1 MNDTLNNNT
10 IADEVTSA
18 GTEEVLAKTEVAE
31 SATPETTPASAPT
44 TPSTAPQAAGPF
56 DNRGGFSRGGPRGA
70 RGGAGSRGP
79 GGPGGAPRGRG
90 GPDRR
95 GSGPRREPR
104 AKPEFDQKMI
114 DIRRVTRVSAGGR
127 RFSFAVAV
135 VIGDRKGKVGVGTGK
150 GTDTS
155 LAVEKAVRNA
165 KNNLITVPLTKT
177 GSIPH
182 AVESKYC
189 SARVEM
195 KPALGKGVVAGSSV
209 RDVVVLAGITDIN
222 AKLRSG
228 TKNKLNNAQA
238 AIKALASFKKARRI
252 SNATVADAAVSTN

>member
-1 MNDTLNNNT
+1 MS
-10 IADEVTSA
+10 V
-18 GTEEVLAKTEVAE
+18 
-31 SATPETTPASAPT
+31 
-44 TPSTAPQAAGPF
+44 
-56 DNRGGFSRGGPRGA
+56 
-70 RGGAGSRGP
+70 
-79 GGPGGAPRGRG
+79 
-90 GPDRR
+90 
-95 GSGPRREPR
+95 
-104 AKPEFDQKMI
+104 
-114 DIRRVTRVSAGGR
+114 
-127 RFSFAVAV
+127 AVAV

-155 LAVEKAVRNA
+155 LAVEKAVRDA
-165 KNNLITVPLTKT
+165 KNNLITVPLTKS

-182 AVESKYC
+182 AVVSKYC

-238 AIKALASFKKARRI
+238 AIKALSSFKKSKRPT
-252 SNATVADAAVSTN
+252 SAVSAN

>member
-10 IADEVTSA
+10 IVGETVT
-18 GTEEVLAKTEVAE
+18 TDT
-31 SATPETTPASAPT
+31 APT
-44 TPSTAPQAAGPF
+44 STPVQAAGPA
-56 DNRGGFSRGGPRGA
+56 DNRGGFRGGPRG
-70 RGGAGSRGP
+70 GSR
-79 GGPGGAPRGRG
+79 GPGGAPRGRG

-95 GSGPRREPR
+95 GGPRREPR

-155 LAVEKAVRNA
+155 LAVEKAVRDA

-182 AVESKYC
+182 AVVSKYC

-238 AIKALASFKKARRI
+238 AIRALASFKKAKRVLGNNET
-252 SNATVADAAVSTN
+252 SVNAVSAN

>member
-10 IADEVTSA
+10 IVDEAVTS
-18 GTEEVLAKTEVAE
+18 EVAVEASSPVE
-31 SATPETTPASAPT
+31 STTHSAPAG
-44 TPSTAPQAAGPF
+44 SAPVGAAPVAPA
-56 DNRGGFSRGGPRGA
+56 DSRGGFSRGGARGA
-70 RGGAGSRGP
+70 GGFRGGAGSRGP
-79 GGPGGAPRGRG
+79 EGPGGAPRGRG

-95 GSGPRREPR
+95 GGPRREPR

-135 VIGDRKGKVGVGTGK
+135 VIGDKKGKVGVGTGK

-155 LAVEKAVRNA
+155 LAVEKAVRDA

-182 AVESKYC
+182 AVSSKYC

-238 AIKALASFKKARRI
+238 AIRALASFKKAKRAGREA
-252 SNATVADAAVSTN
+252 SAAAVSAN

>member
-1 MNDTLNNNT
+1 MTDTLTNNT
-10 IADEVTSA
+10 IVEETVTENTAVEAAPEV
-18 GTEEVLAKTEVAE
+18 VAE
-31 SATPETTPASAPT
+31 ASPVASATASSAPA
-44 TPSTAPQAAGPF
+44 PSHAPTQAAGPF
-56 DNRGGFSRGGPRGA
+56 DNRGGFRGGPRG
-70 RGGAGSRGP
+70 GSRGP

-95 GSGPRREPR
+95 GGPRREPR

-135 VIGDRKGKVGVGTGK
+135 VIGDKKGKVGVGTGK

-155 LAVEKAVRNA
+155 LAVEKAVRDA

-182 AVESKYC
+182 AVASKYC

-209 RDVVVLAGITDIN
+209 RDVIVLAGITDIN

-238 AIKALASFKKARRI
+238 AIVALSSFKKGKRVLGNNETSASAAS
-252 SNATVADAAVSTN
+252 SN

>member
-1 MNDTLNNNT
+1 MTDTLNNNT
-10 IADEVTSA
+10 IVDEVTSA
-18 GTEEVLAKTEVAE
+18 GTEEVFANTGVAAEVSSEEAV
-31 SATPETTPASAPT
+31 SPTASPAP
-44 TPSTAPQAAGPF
+44 AAGPY
-56 DNRGGFSRGGPRGA
+56 DNRGGFRGGPRGA

-79 GGPGGAPRGRG
+79 GGPGGASRGRG
-90 GPDRR
+90 GADRR
-95 GSGPRREPR
+95 GGPRREPR

-155 LAVEKAVRNA
+155 LAVEKAVRDA
-165 KNNLITVPLTKT
+165 KNKLITVPLTKT

-182 AVESKYC
+182 AVSSKYC

-238 AIKALASFKKARRI
+238 AIKALASFKKSKRVT
-252 SNATVADAAVSTN
+252 NTAVSAN

>member
-10 IADEVTSA
+10 TA
-18 GTEEVLAKTEVAE
+18 GTEAAVTPVAATTAP
-31 SATPETTPASAPT
+31 SATAPAARPADT
-44 TPSTAPQAAGPF
+44 
-56 DNRGGFSRGGPRGA
+56 RGTFSRGGA

-95 GSGPRREPR
+95 GGPRREPR

-155 LAVEKAVRNA
+155 LAVEKAVRDA
-165 KNNLITVPLTKT
+165 KSKLITIPLTKT

-182 AVESKYC
+182 AVVSKYC

-195 KPALGKGVVAGSSV
+195 MPALGKGVVAGSSV
-209 RDVVVLAGITDIN
+209 RDVIVLAGITDIN

-238 AIKALASFKKARRI
+238 AIKALSSFKKARI
-252 SNATVADAAVSTN
+252 SSSATAEVKEN

>member
-10 IADEVTSA
+10 IVDETVTP
-18 GTEEVLAKTEVAE
+18 EVATE
-31 SATPETTPASAPT
+31 TPVSEPVATPEATTPAPASNPAPASAPT
-44 TPSTAPQAAGPF
+44 A
-56 DNRGGFSRGGPRGA
+56 DRGGFRGAPRG

-95 GSGPRREPR
+95 GGPRREPR

-135 VIGDRKGKVGVGTGK
+135 VIGDKKGKVGVGTGK

-155 LAVEKAVRNA
+155 LAVEKAVRDA
-165 KNNLITVPLTKT
+165 KNNLIIVPLTKT

-182 AVESKYC
+182 AVSSKYC

-195 KPALGKGVVAGSSV
+195 KPALGKGVVAGSSI

-238 AIKALASFKKARRI
+238 ASMALSSFKKAKRV
-252 SNATVADAAVSTN
+252 SNSSAVSSN

>member
-1 MNDTLNNNT
+1 MNDTLNNN
-10 IADEVTSA
+10 IINEGEVTN
-18 GTEEVLAKTEVAE
+18 VAVE
-31 SATPETTPASAPT
+31 TATGPVEATSQSNE
-44 TPSTAPQAAGPF
+44 STAPL
-56 DNRGGFSRGGPRGA
+56 RGGF
-70 RGGAGSRGP
+70 
-79 GGPGGAPRGRG
+79 APRGRG
-90 GPDRR
+90 PVRGGRGGDSRGRGGDRR
-95 GSGPRREPR
+95 GGPRREPR

-135 VIGDRKGKVGVGTGK
+135 VIGDKKGKVGVGTGK

-155 LAVEKAVRNA
+155 LAVEKAVRDA
-165 KNNLITVPLTKT
+165 KQNLITVPLTKT

-182 AVESKYC
+182 AVAAKYC

-195 KPALGKGVVAGSSV
+195 QPALGKGIVAGSSV
-209 RDVVVLAGITDIN
+209 RDVVVMAGIKDIN

-238 AIKALASFKKARRI
+238 AVKALSLFKKPRRT
-252 SNATVADAAVSTN
+252 SDSTEAASVVSTN

>member
-1 MNDTLNNNT
+1 MNDTLTNNT
-10 IADEVTSA
+10 IVEETVAEDTAVESASEVT
-18 GTEEVLAKTEVAE
+18 AE
-31 SATPETTPASAPT
+31 AAPVAPT
-44 TPSTAPQAAGPF
+44 HASHAPTQAAGPF
-56 DNRGGFSRGGPRGA
+56 DNRGGFRGGPRG
-70 RGGAGSRGP
+70 GSRGP
-79 GGPGGAPRGRG
+79 GGPGGASRGRG

-95 GSGPRREPR
+95 GGPRREPR

-155 LAVEKAVRNA
+155 LAVEKAVRDA

-182 AVESKYC
+182 AVASKYC

-238 AIKALASFKKARRI
+238 AIAALSSFKKGKRVLGNNETLVNSA
-252 SNATVADAAVSTN
+252 SAN

>member
-1 MNDTLNNNT
+1 MTDILNNNT
-10 IADEVTSA
+10 IENVTE
-18 GTEEVLAKTEVAE
+18 GTTPEATT
-31 SATPETTPASAPT
+31 ATPATAAPAYTPA
-44 TPSTAPQAAGPF
+44 AGGF
-56 DNRGGFSRGGPRGA
+56 RGGSRGGA
-70 RGGAGSRGP
+70 RGGSRGP

-95 GSGPRREPR
+95 GGPRREPR

-155 LAVEKAVRNA
+155 LAVEKAVRDA

-182 AVESKYC
+182 AVASKYC

-238 AIKALASFKKARRI
+238 AIKALASFKKAKRV
-252 SNATVADAAVSTN
+252 SNTTAVSAN

>member
-1 MNDTLNNNT
+1 MNDTLTNNT
-10 IADEVTSA
+10 IVDETAVDIETTSPA
-18 GTEEVLAKTEVAE
+18 AE
-31 SATPETTPASAPT
+31 SSSPIQSVNPA
-44 TPSTAPQAAGPF
+44 
-56 DNRGGFSRGGPRGA
+56 DNRGGFRGGPRGGS
-70 RGGAGSRGP
+70 RGGAS
-79 GGPGGAPRGRG
+79 RGRG

-95 GSGPRREPR
+95 GGPKREPR

-135 VIGDRKGKVGVGTGK
+135 VIGDKKGKVGVGTGK

-155 LAVEKAVRNA
+155 LAVEKAVRDA

-182 AVESKYC
+182 AVASKYC

-238 AIKALASFKKARRI
+238 AIKALASFKKGKR
-252 SNATVADAAVSTN
+252 VSANNEASVN

>member
-1 MNDTLNNNT
+1 MNDTLTNNT
-10 IADEVTSA
+10 IVDETAVAVDTTSPA
-18 GTEEVLAKTEVAE
+18 AE
-31 SATPETTPASAPT
+31 SSAP
-44 TPSTAPQAAGPF
+44 AQAGGPF
-56 DNRGGFSRGGPRGA
+56 DNRGGFRGGPRGGA
-70 RGGAGSRGP
+70 R
-79 GGPGGAPRGRG
+79 GGAPRGRG

-95 GSGPRREPR
+95 GGPRREPR

-135 VIGDRKGKVGVGTGK
+135 VIGDKKGKVGVGTGK

-155 LAVEKAVRNA
+155 LAVEKAVRDA

-182 AVESKYC
+182 AVASKYC

-238 AIKALASFKKARRI
+238 AIKALASFKKGKR
-252 SNATVADAAVSTN
+252 VSGNNETSAN

>member
-1 MNDTLNNNT
+1 MNDTLNNNPIEMDT
-10 IADEVTSA
+10 VNTTEANVETSD
-18 GTEEVLAKTEVAE
+18 
-31 SATPETTPASAPT
+31 SASTPNTQPT
-44 TPSTAPQAAGPF
+44 TGGFPP
-56 DNRGGFSRGGPRGA
+56 RGGMRGGARGRDSRGPARGGA
-70 RGGAGSRGP
+70 RGG
-79 GGPGGAPRGRG
+79 
-90 GPDRR
+90 DRR
-95 GSGPRREPR
+95 GGPRREPR

-165 KNNLITVPLTKT
+165 KSNLITVPLTKT

-182 AVESKYC
+182 AVSSKYC

-238 AIKALASFKKARRI
+238 AVKALASFKKAKRAV
-252 SNATVADAAVSTN
+252 NTVSIN

>member
-10 IADEVTSA
+10 IADESSVTPTVEA
-18 GTEEVLAKTEVAE
+18 EVETQAPDAPAASQT
-31 SATPETTPASAPT
+31 ATPVASAP
-44 TPSTAPQAAGPF
+44 APT
-56 DNRGGFSRGGPRGA
+56 DSRGGFSRGGSRGAPRG
-70 RGGAGSRGP
+70 RGGDSRGP
-79 GGPGGAPRGRG
+79 GGPGGASRGRG

-95 GSGPRREPR
+95 GGPRREPR

-135 VIGDRKGKVGVGTGK
+135 VIGDKKGKVGVGTGK

-165 KNNLITVPLTKT
+165 KSNLVIVPLTKT

-182 AVESKYC
+182 AVSSKYC

-209 RDVVVLAGITDIN
+209 RDVIVLAGITDIN

-238 AIKALASFKKARRI
+238 AIKALASFKKVKRPV
-252 SNATVADAAVSTN
+252 SAVSAN

>member
-1 MNDTLNNNT
+1 MNDTTNNNT
-10 IADEVTSA
+10 I
-18 GTEEVLAKTEVAE
+18 EVAAAPAV
-31 SATPETTPASAPT
+31 ATAPASAFP
-44 TPSTAPQAAGPF
+44 PSDRGPF
-56 DNRGGFSRGGPRGA
+56 RGA
-70 RGGAGSRGP
+70 RGGRGSGSSRGP
-79 GGPGGAPRGRG
+79 RGPGGAPRGRG

-95 GSGPRREPR
+95 GGPRREPR

-155 LAVEKAVRNA
+155 LAVEKAVRDA
-165 KNNLITVPLTKT
+165 KNNLITVPLTKS

-182 AVESKYC
+182 AVVSKYC

-238 AIKALASFKKARRI
+238 AIKALSSFKKSKRPT
-252 SNATVADAAVSTN
+252 SAVSAN

>member
-1 MNDTLNNNT
+1 MNDTLNNNS
-10 IADEVTSA
+10 IVEENVNAEVSTDTSA
-18 GTEEVLAKTEVAE
+18 GTPTE
-31 SATPETTPASAPT
+31 SQTSAPVAR
-44 TPSTAPQAAGPF
+44 PADS
-56 DNRGGFSRGGPRGA
+56 RGGFSRGGPRGGA
-70 RGGAGSRGP
+70 RGA

-95 GSGPRREPR
+95 GGPRREPR

-155 LAVEKAVRNA
+155 LAVEKAVRDA
-165 KNNLITVPLTKT
+165 KNKLITVPLTKT

-182 AVESKYC
+182 AVSSKYC

-238 AIKALASFKKARRI
+238 AIKALASFKKVKRS
-252 SNATVADAAVSTN
+252 SNHVEATESAVSTN

>member
-1 MNDTLNNNT
+1 MNDTTLNNT
-10 IADEVTSA
+10 IDETVVAPEASA
-18 GTEEVLAKTEVAE
+18 EVATE
-31 SATPETTPASAPT
+31 TPTPTSTPA
-44 TPSTAPQAAGPF
+44 PF
-56 DNRGGFSRGGPRGA
+56 DNRGGFRGGPRGGA
-70 RGGAGSRGP
+70 RGGSRGP
-79 GGPGGAPRGRG
+79 GGPASRGRG
-90 GPDRR
+90 GQDRR
-95 GSGPRREPR
+95 GGPRREPR

-155 LAVEKAVRNA
+155 LAVEKAVRDA
-165 KNNLITVPLTKT
+165 KNKLIVVPLTKT

-182 AVESKYC
+182 AVQSKYC

-209 RDVVVLAGITDIN
+209 RDVIVLAGITDIN

-238 AIKALASFKKARRI
+238 AVKALASFKKSKRA
-252 SNATVADAAVSTN
+252 STAVSAN